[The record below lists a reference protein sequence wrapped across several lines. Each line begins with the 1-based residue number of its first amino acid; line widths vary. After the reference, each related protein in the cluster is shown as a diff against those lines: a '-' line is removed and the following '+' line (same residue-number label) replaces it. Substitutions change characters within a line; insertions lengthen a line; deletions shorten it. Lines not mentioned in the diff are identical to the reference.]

1 MSDRNAL
8 FARRQRRA
16 RYKLRQ
22 AGGARPRLS
31 VFRSGKHIYAQVID
45 DKKGATLAAASS
57 LDADV
62 KGKLKT
68 GADKSAAVEVGK
80 LIAARAIAAGVKEV
94 VFDRGGY
101 MYHGRVAALA
111 NAAREGG
118 LSFWGVNRW
127 LVHPVVPAV
136 ARAIAIGAATVIA
149 MKKTN

>member
-45 DKKGATLAAASS
+45 DLKGLTLAAASS
-57 LDADV
+57 LDEGLKA
-62 KGKLKT
+62 KLKT
-68 GADKSAAVEVGK
+68 GANKDAATEVGK
-80 LIAARAIAAGVKEV
+80 LIAERAIAAGVKDV

-101 MYHGRVAALA
+101 QYHGRVAALA
-111 NAAREGG
+111 TAAREGG
-118 LSFWGVNRW
+118 LSF
-127 LVHPVVPAV
+127 
-136 ARAIAIGAATVIA
+136 
-149 MKKTN
+149 